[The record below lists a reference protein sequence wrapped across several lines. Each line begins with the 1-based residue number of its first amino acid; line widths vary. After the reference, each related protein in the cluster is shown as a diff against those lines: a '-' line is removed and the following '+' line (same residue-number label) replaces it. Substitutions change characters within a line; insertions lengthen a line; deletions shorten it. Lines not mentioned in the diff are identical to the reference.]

1 MTFLS
6 PIRSVRELL
15 LTILTLIL
23 IGALKPSFSDILF
36 HRNRGCLYFSNR
48 NYQCSTNSS
57 AFGKAVTSTSVV
69 FTSAAAIAEGLG
81 GQLGTAKELV
91 AVSNVRGSLTK
102 ASMIHNAATPHI
114 EVDPET
120 YEVRADGELL
130 TCEPAEV
137 LPMAQ
142 RYFLY

>member
-1 MTFLS
+1 MFASFGRSLTASSVTFVS
-6 PIRSVRELL
+6 GAAQDAG
-15 LTILTLIL
+15 
-23 IGALKPSFSDILF
+23 IGSALNLQKQTVAVA
-36 HRNRGCLYFSNR
+36 NTRGGI
-48 NYQCSTNSS
+48 
-57 AFGKAVTSTSVV
+57 GKADM
-69 FTSAAAIAEGLG
+69 
-81 GQLGTAKELV
+81 QL
-91 AVSNVRGSLTK
+91 NDYC
-102 ASMIHNAATPHI
+102 PDI